1 MADDTKKKDGVN
13 RRSFLKGVG
22 LATAAAAAPH
32 VWVPSE
38 AYAQQT
44 EARGALKH
52 LIYIR
57 LGGGFRFTAAF
68 NGHSADR
75 FNPWGLADGLPDETE
90 WGASELLARAPYLEG
105 DEGASR
111 RELGMKSVV
120 ELSNEVALIPCVDH
134 EPTSGSADGNHNSG
148 LQRFNTGYAGNGTG
162 LFTMLNYGL
171 RNREPDTED
180 GVVLPAFVLGGSGM
194 ANGAGK
200 FAGYRPPVL
209 QDGFSG
215 FGFDAAKSL
224 PDWAR
229 SMSES
234 VDQRML
240 DRAHPELRVPI
251 DAYMQTREATK
262 RYSEIF
268 NDPALDVRAQ
278 SDEPFDGISNNQLR
292 LLLGNSGAARNI
304 MLGLRLFHFG
314 CPAIYLSQGGY
325 DLHSQEEMNLPPR
338 MDALNQ
344 LISGIHAALK
354 MMTHPAGGTY
364 WDHTLVVLGS
374 EFGRTTRGGKF
385 NSARGSDHGGDNATR
400 WMSMPF
406 MGGLITQAGNGGRT
420 FGETSIEDLTAMGKV
435 YSYRATFKTLMD
447 FLGADHS
454 EFFPADEPFGDLIS

>member
-1 MADDTKKKDGVN
+1 MTDDNSKKNVN
-13 RRSFLKGVG
+13 RRSFLKGFG

-32 VWVPSE
+32 VWVPKP

-44 EARGALKH
+44 AARGELKH

-68 NGHSADR
+68 NGDVAER
-75 FNPWGLADGLPDETE
+75 YNPWGLARSRPDATE
-90 WGASELLARAPYLEG
+90 WGPSDLLARSGYLDGEQ
-105 DEGASR
+105 GAAR
-111 RELGMKSVV
+111 RELGMRSVV
-120 ELSNEVALIPCVDH
+120 DFSDEIAVLPCVDH

-162 LFTMLNYGL
+162 LFTMINYGL
-171 RNREPDTED
+171 RDRQPEDPD

-215 FGFDAAKSL
+215 FGFDAARSL

-229 SMSES
+229 SMSET
-234 VDQRML
+234 VDQGML

-268 NDPALDVRAQ
+268 NDPALNVRTD
-278 SDEPFDGISNNQLR
+278 SDEAFDGISNNQLR
-292 LLLGNSGAARNI
+292 LLLGDNGAARNI

-338 MDALNQ
+338 MDTLNQ
-344 LISGIHAALK
+344 LISGLNAALK
-354 MMTHPAGGTY
+354 LMEHPSGGTY

-374 EFGRTTRGGKF
+374 EFGRTARGGKF
-385 NSARGSDHGGDNATR
+385 NSARGSDHGGDNSTR

-406 MGGLITQAGNGGRT
+406 MGGLISRAGNGGRS
-420 FGETSIEDLTAMGKV
+420 FGETAPDDLKARGKV
-435 YSYRATFKTLMD
+435 YSYRSTFKTLLD
-447 FLGADHS
+447 FLGADHA
-454 EFFPADEPFGDLIS
+454 EFFPADEPFGDLIG